1 MANEENII
9 KSFMEL
15 GLSEQK
21 AKETYKNATVT
32 KTLLTILN
40 EVRLCYNYN
49 LQLVKKIYS
58 LLYR

>member
-1 MANEENII
+1 MVEIDENVI

-32 KTLLTILN
+32 KNLLEILK
-40 EVRLCYNYN
+40 EV
-49 LQLVKKIYS
+49 QKQTKIYKGILFNDIS
-58 LLYR
+58 NF